1 MMKTIYHST
10 ADTFTEIEIPDTPK
24 SEEELDDM
32 VQECRAYA
40 DEVWGRID

>member
-1 MMKTIYHST
+1 MMKTIYHFNG
-10 ADTFTEIEIPDTPK
+10 DTFTRIEIDQPK

-32 VQECRAYA
+32 VQDCRAYA